1 MAVRRAQGAAGGL
14 QAGVGR
20 LLARLGAVLLAGVL
34 TACQP
39 LTELPPPAAMIGRAA
54 LLAADEPRR
63 EIALPDDWARS
74 APEREGVVRYRLDLP
89 QDALQAG
96 PASLYIPRVGPRVRV
111 RLNGERLAEFG
122 HPRRAP
128 LALADASAQPV
139 LVALPSG
146 LLRPRGNQVEI
157 EVQGEPG
164 RESGLS
170 VVWVGPSE
178 RLEPAHAAL
187 VQWQGR
193 GAWAVGAAAAVMGVL
208 ALMLA
213 SRVRHFG
220 YACFGVASL
229 LWAWRVTALE
239 PGGDLPWTPVVA
251 LLFQVSYAWF
261 VVLMSLYA
269 LAVVG
274 RDGPRAR
281 WALAAWALAALG
293 LSALAWSE
301 NAPLLRTL
309 VQLGSQLVLVAL
321 GAALIHRA
329 LRDRSLPA
337 VLLAL
342 AALASLVVGARDL
355 WVFHVAHEFGAVAWG
370 RYSILALQ
378 AGLAWILVD
387 EFARSAEGLRTL
399 NRELADRVAQK
410 ERELAGAFE
419 AARARDREQATLDER
434 DRILRE
440 MHDGLGGR
448 LVAAM
453 ALTQQ
458 AQRAEQEPGP
468 ALPADPEPAPA
479 RDDILRELRAALDD
493 CLVELR
499 LALDSLETDRRPLV
513 EALAELRFRVQPS
526 LQAAGVRLVWQPD
539 DAVFDWSLPAADTL
553 QVLRVVREAL
563 TNVIKHARAQTVW
576 LRLEPVWGLTPAG
589 EDAWLAQAPEPDGPP
604 AALPR
609 SLVATRLRIV
619 DDGGQERPEAGQ
631 ATALET
637 PEGAASKGRGLAN
650 MARRAAALGAELRS
664 GPQDGGWA
672 VELTVPSRPLAPA

>member
-1 MAVRRAQGAAGGL
+1 MAGPGLAAALGRCLRALGL
-14 QAGVGR
+14 LG
-20 LLARLGAVLLAGVL
+20 LLAMLAG
-34 TACQP
+34 CQP
-39 LTELPPPAAMIGRAA
+39 LTELPPPAAVIVRAA
-54 LLAADEPRR
+54 LLAPGEARR

-74 APEREGVVRYRLDLP
+74 APHREATVRYRLELP

-111 RLNGERLAEFG
+111 RLNGERVAEFG
-122 HPRRAP
+122 HTRRAP
-128 LALADASAQPV
+128 LALADASAQPL
-139 LVALPSG
+139 LVALPAG

-157 EVQGEPG
+157 EVQGEPD

-178 RLEPAHAAL
+178 RLEPAHAGL
-187 VQWQGR
+187 VQLQGR

-281 WALAAWALAALG
+281 WALAGWALAALG
-293 LSALAWSE
+293 LSALAWAEGS
-301 NAPLLRTL
+301 PLLRTL

-342 AALASLVVGARDL
+342 AALVSLVVGARDL
-355 WVFHVAHEFGAVAWG
+355 WVFHVAHEFGAIAWG

-410 ERELAGAFE
+410 ERELATAFE
-419 AARARDREQATLDER
+419 AGRARDREQATLAER

-458 AQRAEQEPGP
+458 AQRAE
-468 ALPADPEPAPA
+468 AEPAPA
-479 RDDILRELRAALDD
+479 PGLAEGEPPPAREDILRELRAALDD

-526 LQAAGVRLVWQPD
+526 LHAAGIRLVWQPD
-539 DAVFDWSLPAADTL
+539 DAVIDWSLPAADTL

-563 TNVIKHARAQTVW
+563 TNVIKHARAQAVW
-576 LRLEPVWGLTPAG
+576 LRLEPVWGLAPAADGDAWMDRPPEDPGKAG
-589 EDAWLAQAPEPDGPP
+589 EAPPP
-604 AALPR
+604 APARRL
-609 SLVATRLRIV
+609 LAARLRIV
-619 DDGGQERPEAGQ
+619 DDGGQERPEAGLSAPQ
-631 ATALET
+631 DAPAS
-637 PEGAASKGRGLAN
+637 AASKGRGLAN

-672 VELTVPSRPLAPA
+672 VELTLPSVPPAAA